1 MTKNDIYF
9 HYQFSI
15 FNYPFCTSAEGAAG
29 ATLMGLCGVQ
39 IQYASAIY
47 GQKRAKM
54 ER

>member
-39 IQYASAIY
+39 I
-47 GQKRAKM
+47 
-54 ER
+54 